1 MKDMRKKERKKL
13 TERISNLE
21 SVILGPIGVDLWI
34 CRSGY
39 SPSIQI
45 SNLVLVAQDFGLN

>member
-1 MKDMRKKERKKL
+1 MNPFSVKSYDFLFFSRIKMKDMRKKERKKL

-34 CRSGY
+34 C
-39 SPSIQI
+39 
-45 SNLVLVAQDFGLN
+45 

>member
-1 MKDMRKKERKKL
+1 MNPLSVKSYDFFVFFKDQNEGYEKERKKL

-34 CRSGY
+34 C
-39 SPSIQI
+39 
-45 SNLVLVAQDFGLN
+45 